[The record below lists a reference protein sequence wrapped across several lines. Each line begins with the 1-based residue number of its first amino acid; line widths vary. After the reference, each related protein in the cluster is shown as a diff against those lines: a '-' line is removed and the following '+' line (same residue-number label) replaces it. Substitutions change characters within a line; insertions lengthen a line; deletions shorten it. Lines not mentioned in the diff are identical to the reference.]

1 MDFAGINPVKAL
13 FWTAVLNGI
22 LAPFLLTAVLL
33 VAIDHRAMRYQ
44 PSSRLA
50 FAAVGLTTLL
60 MFGAIVSLFA
70 F

>member
-22 LAPFLLTAVLL
+22 LAPFLLTAFLL
-33 VAIDHRAMRYQ
+33 VAIDRRVMQDQ

-60 MFGAIVSLFA
+60 MFGAVVGLFVL
-70 F
+70 

>member
-1 MDFAGINPVKAL
+1 MDFAGLNPVKAL

-33 VAIDHRAMRYQ
+33 VAVDRRIMRKQ

-60 MFGAIVSLFA
+60 MFGAVVGLFV